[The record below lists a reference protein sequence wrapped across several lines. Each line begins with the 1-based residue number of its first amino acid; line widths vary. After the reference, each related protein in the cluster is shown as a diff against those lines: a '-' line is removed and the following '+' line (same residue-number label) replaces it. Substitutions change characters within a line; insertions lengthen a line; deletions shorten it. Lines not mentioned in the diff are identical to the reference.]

1 MTTLDF
7 IVDAQDV
14 LSYQM
19 GEIMGGIYDDQEEP
33 IECKNDGIIF
43 NCTDGPTPSQG
54 LAVASFSIL

>member
-7 IVDAQDV
+7 IVDAQDI

-19 GEIMGGIYDDQEEP
+19 GEIMGGTYDQDEP

-54 LAVASFSIL
+54 LGVASFSVL